1 MIKRKRKVIAA
12 VLIAATV
19 CASGTFAYFNAK
31 VDFSEGNVFNG
42 KSSISITNG
51 KVEIGARVGET
62 ELEGATWTYDVAR
75 LSTDEDLASGTRL
88 SESAKT
94 AITNMLGTSFSTTSS
109 ALNAGFNT
117 NASTISNTEVSDGTT
132 YVLKNQSPDITG
144 FTKTEKESLKIADG
158 IFRMNIGAPLTEA
171 VANARPGDAIVLGD
185 SSDKTKQ
192 GLVVENTSNLVT
204 NIRIRLVKTD
214 DALEQFLALKEAGW
228 VLYIN
233 GKNVTKDIT
242 DTSSID
248 TVNEA
253 IEKVY
258 LAVAPNTNKSTIENS
273 GNTTAGAEA
282 KFEVRLELP
291 LATTNL
297 YQEKTATTTSNNSGF
312 DIRKIFEIV
321 ATQENNTGWNE
332 DGSESNPITTNSAV
346 RNNE

>member
-31 VDFSEGNVFNG
+31 VDFSGENVFNG
-42 KSSISITNG
+42 QSSISITNG

-75 LSTDEDLASGTRL
+75 LSTDEDLATGTRL
-88 SESAKT
+88 SETAKT
-94 AITNMLGTSFSTTSS
+94 AIKGMLVTSFSTTSS

-132 YVLKNQSPDITG
+132 YVVKNQSPDITG
-144 FTKTEKESLKIADG
+144 FTKTEKDSLKIADG
-158 IFRMNIGAPLTEA
+158 IFRMNIGAPLTGA
-171 VANARPGDAIVLGD
+171 VTNARPGDAIVLGD
-185 SSDKTKQ
+185 ASNKEKQ
-192 GLVVENTSNLVT
+192 GLVVENTSNLTT
-204 NIRIRLVKTD
+204 NIRIRLVKTEK
-214 DALEQFLALKEAGW
+214 ALQQFLALKEAGW

-233 GKNVTKDIT
+233 GQNVTKSIT
-242 DTSSID
+242 DDSSID

-258 LAVAPNTNKSTIENS
+258 LSVAPGTNESTIANGS
-273 GNTTAGAEA
+273 NTQAEDEA

-297 YQEKTATTTSNNSGF
+297 YQENETAKDDYSGF
-312 DIRKIFEIV
+312 DIREIFEIV

-332 DGSESNPITTNSAV
+332 DGSESNPVITNSSIT
-346 RNNE
+346 NN